1 MKDIISIRTMQKAFH
16 PNGAQSIFKIK
27 PEIFTLLRTS
37 PQKDQQILSLINV
50 TADQCHLS
58 IPMETINIFNQEWYS
73 LIDQKKHTFTEGV
86 ISLTLEPYDVVWLEP
101 Q

>member
-1 MKDIISIRTMQKAFH
+1 METVNI
-16 PNGAQSIFKIK
+16 PNVAQSIFKIK

-58 IPMETINIFNQEWYS
+58 IPMETINIFNKEWYS
-73 LIDQKKHTFTEGV
+73 LIDQKKHTFTAGV